1 VVGSNSDW
9 EFQIKSQIKRR
20 YTRQALED
28 DFRPNSATRMK
39 ELGYSQ
45 DMISLLPDEL
55 QGAFSGCGCPISDL
69 TFAGNEVVIDLGCG
83 AGIDGFIASKLVPS
97 GVVISV
103 DFTFEMLKI
112 LQNNAQGTPVNILA
126 SDVESLPLRSEI
138 ADYAIS
144 NAVFNL
150 TPNKDMAYREMHRI
164 LKPRGRIALCDLV
177 CNGEL
182 PREILEDPLA
192 HTTSLGGVVD
202 EDKMRSALE
211 AAGFVEIKIKNHS
224 QFSVVVAVMI
234 TAQRKESN

>member
-1 VVGSNSDW
+1 MVGSNSDW
-9 EFQIKSQIKRR
+9 EFQVKSQIKRR
-20 YTRQALED
+20 YARQALED
-28 DFRPNSATRMK
+28 NFRPNSATRMK

-83 AGIDGFIASKLVPS
+83 AGIDGFIASKLVPR

-112 LQNNAQGTPVNILA
+112 LQNHAQGTPVNVLA

-164 LKPRGRIALCDLV
+164 LKPRGR
-177 CNGEL
+177 
-182 PREILEDPLA
+182 
-192 HTTSLGGVVD
+192 
-202 EDKMRSALE
+202 
-211 AAGFVEIKIKNHS
+211 
-224 QFSVVVAVMI
+224 
-234 TAQRKESN
+234 

>member
-1 VVGSNSDW
+1 MEGSNSDW
-9 EFQIKSQIKRR
+9 EFQVKSQIKRR
-20 YTRQALED
+20 YARQALED
-28 DFRPNSATRMK
+28 NFRPNSATRMK

-112 LQNNAQGTPVNILA
+112 LQNNAQGTPVNVLA

-164 LKPRGRIALCDLV
+164 LKPRGRIAVCDLV

-192 HTTSLGGVVD
+192 YTTSLGGVVD

-234 TAQRKESN
+234 TAQRKRSN

>member
-1 VVGSNSDW
+1 MVGSNSDW
-9 EFQIKSQIKRR
+9 EFQVKSQIKRR
-20 YTRQALED
+20 YARQALED
-28 DFRPNSATRMK
+28 NFRPNSATRMK

-69 TFAGNEVVIDLGCG
+69 TFAGDEVVIDLGCG

-112 LQNNAQGTPVNILA
+112 LQNNAHGTPVNVLA

-192 HTTSLGGVVD
+192 HTTSLGGIVD

-211 AAGFVEIKIKNHS
+211 AAGFVEIKINNHS

-234 TAQRKESN
+234 TAQRKGSN

>member
-1 VVGSNSDW
+1 MVGSNSDW
-9 EFQIKSQIKRR
+9 EFQVKSQIKRR
-20 YTRQALED
+20 YARQALKD
-28 DFRPNSATRMK
+28 NFRPNSATRMK

-45 DMISLLPDEL
+45 DMISLLPDEF
-55 QGAFSGCGCPISDL
+55 QGAFSGCGCPISDF
-69 TFAGNEVVIDLGCG
+69 TFAGNEVVIDIGCG

-112 LQNNAQGTPVNILA
+112 LQNNAQGTPVNVLA

-150 TPNKDMAYREMHRI
+150 TPNKDMAYREMYRI

-234 TAQRKESN
+234 TAQRKGSN

>member
-1 VVGSNSDW
+1 MVECTQAW

-20 YTRQALED
+20 YARQALED
-28 DFRPNSATRMK
+28 NFRPNSATRMK

-112 LQNNAQGTPVNILA
+112 LQNNAQGTPVNVLA
-126 SDVESLPLRSEI
+126 SDVESLPLRSGI

-211 AAGFVEIKIKNHS
+211 AAGVVEIKIKNHS

-234 TAQRKESN
+234 TAQRKGSN

>member
-1 VVGSNSDW
+1 
-9 EFQIKSQIKRR
+9 
-20 YTRQALED
+20 
-28 DFRPNSATRMK
+28 
-39 ELGYSQ
+39 
-45 DMISLLPDEL
+45 
-55 QGAFSGCGCPISDL
+55 
-69 TFAGNEVVIDLGCG
+69 VVIDLGCG

-112 LQNNAQGTPVNILA
+112 LQKHAQGTPVNVLA
-126 SDVESLPLRSEI
+126 SDIESLPLRSGI

-192 HTTSLGGVVD
+192 HTTSLGGVVE

-234 TAQRKESN
+234 TAQRKGSN

>member
-1 VVGSNSDW
+1 MLGSNSDW
-9 EFQIKSQIKRR
+9 EFQVKSQIKRR
-20 YTRQALED
+20 YARQALED
-28 DFRPNSATRMK
+28 NFRPNSVTRMK

-112 LQNNAQGTPVNILA
+112 LQNNAQGTPVNVLA
-126 SDVESLPLRSEI
+126 SDVESLPLRSGI

-150 TPNKDMAYREMHRI
+150 TPNREMHRI

-234 TAQRKESN
+234 TAQRKGSN

>member
-1 VVGSNSDW
+1 MVGSNSDW
-9 EFQIKSQIKRR
+9 EFQVKNQIKRR
-20 YTRQALED
+20 YARQALED
-28 DFRPNSATRMK
+28 NFRPNSATRMK

-83 AGIDGFIASKLVPS
+83 AGIDGFIASKLVPR

-103 DFTFEMLKI
+103 DYTFEMLKI
-112 LQNNAQGTPVNILA
+112 LQNNTQGTPVNVLA

-211 AAGFVEIKIKNHS
+211 AAVFVEININNHS

-234 TAQRKESN
+234 TAQRKGSN

>member
-1 VVGSNSDW
+1 MVGSNSDW
-9 EFQIKSQIKRR
+9 EFQVKSQIKRR
-20 YTRQALED
+20 YARQALED
-28 DFRPNSATRMK
+28 NFRPNSATRMK

-69 TFAGNEVVIDLGCG
+69 TFAGDEVVFDLGCG
-83 AGIDGFIASKLVPS
+83 AGIDGLIASKLVPS

-112 LQNNAQGTPVNILA
+112 LQNHAQGTPVNVLA
-126 SDVESLPLRSEI
+126 SDVESLPLRSGI

-202 EDKMRSALE
+202 ENKMRSALE
-211 AAGFVEIKIKNHS
+211 TAGFVEIKIKNHA

-234 TAQRKESN
+234 TAQRKGSN

>member
-1 VVGSNSDW
+1 MVGSNSDW
-9 EFQIKSQIKRR
+9 EFQVKSQIKRR
-20 YTRQALED
+20 YARQALED
-28 DFRPNSATRMK
+28 NFRPNSATRMK

-112 LQNNAQGTPVNILA
+112 LQNHAQGTPVNVLA
-126 SDVESLPLRSEI
+126 SDVESLPLRSGI

-192 HTTSLGGVVD
+192 HTTSLGGIVD

-211 AAGFVEIKIKNHS
+211 AAGFVEIKIKNHF

-234 TAQRKESN
+234 TAQRKGSN

>member
-1 VVGSNSDW
+1 MSNSDW
-9 EFQIKSQIKRR
+9 ESQIKSQIKRR
-20 YTRQALED
+20 YARQVLENN
-28 DFRPNSATRMK
+28 FRPNSATRMK

-55 QGAFSGCGCPISDL
+55 LGAFSGCGCPVSDL

-103 DFTFEMLKI
+103 DFTVEMLKI
-112 LQNNAQGTPVNILA
+112 LQKHTQGTPINVLA
-126 SDVESLPLRSEI
+126 SDIESLPLRSGI
-138 ADYAIS
+138 ADYALS

-177 CNGEL
+177 FNEEL

-192 HTTSLGGVVD
+192 HTTSLGGVIN

-211 AAGFVEIKIKNHS
+211 AAGFIEIKIKNHI
-224 QFSVVVAVMI
+224 QFSVVIAVMI
-234 TAQRKESN
+234 TAQRKGSN

>member
-1 VVGSNSDW
+1 MVGSNSDW
-9 EFQIKSQIKRR
+9 EFQVKSQIKRR
-20 YTRQALED
+20 YARQALENN
-28 DFRPNSATRMK
+28 FRANSATRMK

-69 TFAGNEVVIDLGCG
+69 TFAGNEVIIDLGCG
-83 AGIDGFIASKLVPS
+83 AGIDGFIASKLVPR

-112 LQNNAQGTPVNILA
+112 LQNNAQGTPVNVLA

-192 HTTSLGGVVD
+192 HTTSLGGVVE

-224 QFSVVVAVMI
+224 QFSVVVSVMI
-234 TAQRKESN
+234 TAQRKG

>member
-1 VVGSNSDW
+1 MVGSNSDW
-9 EFQIKSQIKRR
+9 EFQVKSQIKRR
-20 YTRQALED
+20 YACQALED
-28 DFRPNSATRMK
+28 NFRPNSATRMK

-112 LQNNAQGTPVNILA
+112 LQSHAQGTPVSLLA
-126 SDVESLPLRSEI
+126 SDVESLPLRSGI

-150 TPNKDMAYREMHRI
+150 TPNKDMAYREMYRI

-192 HTTSLGGVVD
+192 HTTSLGGIVD

-211 AAGFVEIKIKNHS
+211 AAGFVEIKITNHS

-234 TAQRKESN
+234 TAQRKGSN